1 MQFFSSPV
9 KIKITQLDDRKV
21 RCPVEIQSIWVEF
34 LRGEKTRMR
43 VDMRMRVGIGKRR
56 MKGREGEGGLEGG

>member
-56 MKGREGEGGLEGG
+56 MKGREGEGGLGHS